1 MIHKQIH
8 ELICKNISPVE
19 DWLRA
24 KSAEVGLPF
33 YTSIDIRDSGNKVV
47 SVDANIYPAGFN
59 NICQTDKDNAP
70 EIAKNYIQSY
80 YGTAVKRIALLTE
93 EHTKNA
99 YYWENVRWIV
109 KMVEEAGFEVRVC
122 LPQTLTS
129 AIEMESASGTKI
141 KIHPFTKKNGNL
153 VGPDGY
159 EPDIIISNNDFSNAY
174 EEWFKGLEVPINPP
188 RELGWH
194 KRKKSDHFKHFNML
208 ASEFAE
214 VIGIDPWI
222 LTIETETI
230 DQFDTNDPDSRG
242 EVADKVDAMLGR
254 IQKNY
259 DQRGI
264 KDSPTVFIK
273 NNSGTYGMGVMRL
286 TTGDDIRMLNS
297 KGRGKLNAAKG
308 GAGVSQVIL
317 QEGVPTIVKSEGI
330 VAEPVVY
337 SLGCELAGGFFRTH
351 SEKESDDNLNSPGA
365 VFKKMCV
372 SDLKVDIGGCP
383 IENVYGWLAKI
394 SSLAIGYEIK
404 DLDITIPTVKDFTGC
419 KN

>member
-1 MIHKQIH
+1 MIQQEIH
-8 ELICKNISPVE
+8 ELICKNIEKVE
-19 DWLRA
+19 EWLRV
-24 KSAEVGLPF
+24 KNAEVALPF

-70 EIAKNYIQSY
+70 DIARSYLRSY
-80 YGTAVKRIALLTE
+80 YGEGLKRIALLAE

-109 KMVEEAGFEVRVC
+109 RMIEEAGYEVRVC
-122 LPQTLTS
+122 LPQV
-129 AIEMESASGTKI
+129 IEKEVIVESSSGEKI
-141 KIHPFTKKNGNL
+141 TIHPFDKK
-153 VGPDGY
+153 DGTLIGLDGFK
-159 EPDIIISNNDFSNAY
+159 PDIIISNNDFSNAY
-174 EEWFKGLEVPINPP
+174 EAWVKGLKVPINPP

-194 KRKKSDHFKHFNML
+194 KRKKSDHFKYYNQL
-208 ASEFAE
+208 SSEFAE
-214 VIGIDPWI
+214 IIGIDPWV
-222 LTIETETI
+222 LTIETETVGE
-230 DQFDTNDPDSRG
+230 FDANDVDSRDM
-242 EVADKVDAMLGR
+242 VAEKVDTMLER
-254 IQKNY
+254 IRKNY
-259 DQRGI
+259 DQRSI

-273 NNSGTYGMGVMRL
+273 NNSGTYGLGVMRL
-286 TTGDDIRMLNS
+286 SSGDDIRMLNS
-297 KGRGKLNAAKG
+297 KGRGRMNAAKG
-308 GAGVSQVIL
+308 GGGVNQVIL
-317 QEGVPTIVKSEGI
+317 QEGVPTVVKSEGV

-404 DLDITIPTVKDFTGC
+404 NLNIQIPTQSNFKPCG
-419 KN
+419 N